1 MFKYRKD
8 KNMKNR
14 LYKFKQDSGSITL
27 FVLIAVIF
35 FAVILSSVY
44 ISNMNALDNQNSAL
58 EQIRSNYSKV
68 LSNMN
73 DKYNEILRILNV

>member
-1 MFKYRKD
+1 MFKFRKD